1 MSIDMLAVRVSIVLF
16 VALLIVIAAKKSLGA
31 EVLSDTPVSITGKL
45 SPGKNG
51 TVCITNGDTIVP
63 NPTVHSVSERQK
75 VVRIPIGSDNLE
87 SPKYRALREQA
98 ARGKTVTLRG
108 EFHGLHG
115 HGPDFY
121 GSLVAFFWEG

>member
-1 MSIDMLAVRVSIVLF
+1 MSIDMLVRAVFVVLF
-16 VALLIVIAAKKSLGA
+16 AALLTVIATNQTFGA

-87 SPKYRALREQA
+87 RPKYRALRQQA
-98 ARGKTVTLRG
+98 AQGKTVTLQG

-121 GSLVAFFWEG
+121 GSLVAFFWQG

>member
-1 MSIDMLAVRVSIVLF
+1 MSIDMLAVRVSILLF
-16 VALLIVIAAKKSLGA
+16 VALLIVIVTNKSFGA
-31 EVLSDTPVSITGKL
+31 EILSDTPVSITGKL

-87 SPKYRALREQA
+87 SPKYRALRNMISAQA
-98 ARGKTVTLRG
+98 PFRETDVELDAVDIGNEL
-108 EFHGLHG
+108 
-115 HGPDFY
+115 
-121 GSLVAFFWEG
+121 

>member
-1 MSIDMLAVRVSIVLF
+1 MLRRQGSVVLFIAFLAV
-16 VALLIVIAAKKSLGA
+16 IATNKSFGA

-51 TVCITNGDTIVP
+51 SVCITNGDTIIP
-63 NPTVHSVSERQK
+63 NPKVHSISDKQRVI
-75 VVRIPIGSDNLE
+75 RIPIGSDNLE
-87 SPKYRALREQA
+87 SPKYRALKEQA
-98 ARGKTVTLRG
+98 AQGKTVTLRG
-108 EFHGLHG
+108 EFRGLHG